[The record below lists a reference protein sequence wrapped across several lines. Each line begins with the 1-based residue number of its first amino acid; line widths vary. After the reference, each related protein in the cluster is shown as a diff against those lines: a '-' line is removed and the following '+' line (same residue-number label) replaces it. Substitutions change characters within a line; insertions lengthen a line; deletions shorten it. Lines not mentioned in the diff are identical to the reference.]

1 MSVKIRLAR
10 HGARKHPF
18 YRIVIADSSSP
29 RDGRYIE
36 QVGTY
41 DPIPDPVRVTVERE
55 KLEKWLS
62 RGARPTDTVATVLK
76 RAGFASTTAAAA
88 SPRGDS
94 ATPASA
100 PPRPFP

>member
-1 MSVKIRLAR
+1 MSVTIRLAR

-18 YRIVIADSSSP
+18 YRIVVADSGSP

-41 DPIPDPVRVTVERE
+41 DPSPNPARVTVVRE
-55 KLEKWLS
+55 KLDKWLS

-76 RAGFASTTAAAA
+76 RAGFPSRAPATSVAS
-88 SPRGDS
+88 SPPS
-94 ATPASA
+94 A
-100 PPRPFP
+100 

>member
-1 MSVKIRLAR
+1 MSVTIRLAR

-18 YRIVIADSSSP
+18 YRIVVADKRSP

-41 DPIPDPVRVTVERE
+41 DPSPNPAKVIVKRD

-62 RGARPTDTVATVLK
+62 KGARPTDTVATVLK
-76 RAGFASTTAAAA
+76 RAGLPSAAPAA
-88 SPRGDS
+88 
-94 ATPASA
+94 PAPA
-100 PPRPFP
+100 A

>member
-1 MSVKIRLAR
+1 MSVTIRLAR

-18 YRIVIADSSSP
+18 YRIVVADSRSP

-41 DPIPDPVRVTVERE
+41 DPSPTPARVTFKQE

-62 RGARPTDTVATVLK
+62 RGARPTDTVAHVLK
-76 RAGFASTTAAAA
+76 RAGFSPKPPAASTAA
-88 SPRGDS
+88 
-94 ATPASA
+94 
-100 PPRPFP
+100 